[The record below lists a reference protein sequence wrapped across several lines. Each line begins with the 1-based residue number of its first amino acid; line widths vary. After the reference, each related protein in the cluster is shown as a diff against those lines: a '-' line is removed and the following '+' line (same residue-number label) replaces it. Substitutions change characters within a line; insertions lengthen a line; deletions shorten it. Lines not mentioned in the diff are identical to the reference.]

1 MNDKNIERQEQEQAE
16 LSELSAALF
25 EFMKPIL
32 KLLLSYR
39 ITYPAIDAAIK
50 EALVELAVESGTPR
64 GEAEDGDPVRSI
76 PFAHIAAKSGLS
88 VHHIRQVMGKVQD
101 RLEENK
107 EREFEQSQLS
117 PEGKLLEIW
126 ASHPAFVDDDGE
138 PKVLD
143 VRGAVRATFQRLVSI
158 ALSNASYERLLDSLV
173 SAGNVET
180 FNDDE
185 GVLCA
190 RMLNPQF
197 QPNTK
202 DRARS
207 LQVVARCM
215 RHLMQTAEFNLCH
228 AEELGEKKRLQFEV
242 WTARLNSDED
252 IARFREETRGVSK
265 KLVDLTAEELTR
277 LEDELA
283 LGPQTAG
290 SVHAGVGLYYF
301 EDRDYRE
308 FGSDN

>member
-1 MNDKNIERQEQEQAE
+1 MKDEKLNPQDQAE
-16 LSELSAALF
+16 FADISAALY

-50 EALVELAVESGTPR
+50 EALVELVIEAGSEEEGT
-64 GEAEDGDPVRSI
+64 EDGKVRSI
-76 PFAHIAAKSGLS
+76 PFAHIAAYSGLS
-88 VHHIRQVMGKVQD
+88 VHHIRQVMGKVQA
-101 RLEENK
+101 RTEAK
-107 EREFEQSQLS
+107 RVREFEQAQLS

-126 ASHPAFVDDDGE
+126 ATHPGFTDENGE

-180 FNDDE
+180 FHDGE

-190 RMLNPQF
+190 RMVARRF
-197 QPNTK
+197 MPNTK

-207 LQVVARCM
+207 LGVVARSI
-215 RHLMQTAEFNLCH
+215 RHLMQTAEYNLSE
-228 AEELGEKKRLQFEV
+228 AERREDKRLQYEA

-252 IARFREETRGVSK
+252 VEKFRQACRAIARRLADKTV
-265 KLVDLTAEELTR
+265 EELTEV
-277 LEDELA
+277 EDGMG
-283 LGPQTAG
+283 LGPQTAE
-290 SVHAGVGLYYF
+290 SVHAGFGLYYF

-308 FGSDN
+308 FGSSD